1 MCILETERTLTIL
14 WPAWPHQAVPPI
26 PKPPGIVRLS
36 QMHIATYE
44 QTTILSL
51 NIRIISTTNNYQQL
65 TNIQRCPRRRTA
77 EFFRFFMFNLS
88 SLRRCKSSAIWRSVE
103 FPVDVCTETRQWRI
117 LNLNGKDD
125 RKTDDIEYF
134 FVTSRP
140 AA

>member
-1 MCILETERTLTIL
+1 MTKSLGMCILETERTLTML

-77 EFFRFFMFNLS
+77 EFF
-88 SLRRCKSSAIWRSVE
+88 
-103 FPVDVCTETRQWRI
+103 
-117 LNLNGKDD
+117 
-125 RKTDDIEYF
+125 
-134 FVTSRP
+134 
-140 AA
+140 